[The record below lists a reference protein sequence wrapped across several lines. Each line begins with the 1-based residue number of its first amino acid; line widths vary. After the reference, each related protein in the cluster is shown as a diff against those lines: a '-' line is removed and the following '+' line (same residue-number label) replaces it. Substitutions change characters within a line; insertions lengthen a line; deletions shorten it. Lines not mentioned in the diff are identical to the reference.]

1 MKSFNQFLDEA
12 KKKKCPEGKVR
23 NKEGKCVD
31 KKRSRTTNI
40 FVIGGRRFGSGGYH
54 DKDHDN
60 GHTDQGDRDNI
71 VSDGGVGGNG
81 GDGGGGGE

>member
-31 KKRSRTTNI
+31 KKRRSNTTRI
-40 FVIGGRRFGSGGYH
+40 FVIGGRRFAGGGYH

-71 VSDGGVGGNG
+71 VSDGGEG

>member
-23 NKEGKCVD
+23 NDEGKCVD
-31 KKRSRTTNI
+31 RKRSRTTNI
-40 FVIGGRRFGSGGYH
+40 FVLGGRRYAGGGYH
-54 DKDHDN
+54 DKDVDN

-71 VSDGGVGGNG
+71 VSDGGVGG
-81 GDGGGGGE
+81 DGGGGE